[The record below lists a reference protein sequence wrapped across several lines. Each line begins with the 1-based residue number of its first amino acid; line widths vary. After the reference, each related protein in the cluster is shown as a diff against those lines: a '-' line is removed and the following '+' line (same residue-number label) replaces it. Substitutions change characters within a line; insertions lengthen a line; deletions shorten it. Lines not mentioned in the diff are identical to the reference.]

1 MNMAIDP
8 NEKVERAYVKARS
21 AHRYLAWT
29 GALFTVPTIIYFAWW
44 VIIPMFYGLGLSF
57 TNDSLLA
64 PPQFIGLQNYLSS
77 FHDPEFVATIVRT
90 VVYVIEVTIPTL
102 ALSLALAWLI
112 NRVVRARALYLT
124 LFFLPFVIPA
134 VASSVIFE
142 LILQPYGIFNQFLHI
157 QVGWLANPRYA
168 MIGLSIVTVWNL
180 VGYYVVIFLAGLQ
193 QVPQE
198 LLEAARIDGA
208 GSFQSFWHVVM
219 PLMRPTLLFASV
231 TTIANVLTNFT
242 QPYVMTHGGPG
253 NSTTVMP
260 LLIYREAF
268 EYSKAGQASA
278 MAVLLLIASLIL
290 TWIQF
295 RLLSDR
301 DK

>member
-1 MNMAIDP
+1 MNMAIHP
-8 NEKVERAYVKARS
+8 KEKAERAYTKARS

-29 GALFTVPTIIYFAWW
+29 GALFTVPTVIYFAWW
-44 VIIPMFYGLGLSF
+44 IIIPMLYGLGLSF
-57 TNDSLLA
+57 TNASLLA
-64 PPQFIGLQNYLSS
+64 PPQFIGLQNYITS
-77 FHDPEFVATIVRT
+77 FHDPEFVNSVVRT

-102 ALSLALAWLI
+102 ALSLAIAWLI
-112 NRVVRARALYLT
+112 NRIVRARALYLT

-157 QVGWLANPRYA
+157 KVGWLANPSLA
-168 MIGLSIVTVWNL
+168 LIGLSIVTIWNL
-180 VGYYVVIFLAGLQ
+180 IGYYVVIFLAGLQ
-193 QVPQE
+193 QVPHE

-208 GSFQSFWHVVM
+208 GSFQSFLNIVM

-253 NSTTVMP
+253 DSTTVLP

-268 EYSKAGQASA
+268 QYSKDGQASA

-290 TWIQF
+290 TWVQF